1 MKQQQEK
8 SRSPFAKAIRNF
20 FKSGVATAGAVILT
34 LVVLMAIFADVL
46 APFDPNGINIVARRF
61 RKRTAYTTFLEPMR
75 WGAISS
81 AGSFMAPGSRF

>member
-34 LVVLMAIFADVL
+34 LVVLMAIFADVGVMIL
-46 APFDPNGINIVARRF
+46 AVMNATRALTIHN
-61 RKRTAYTTFLEPMR
+61 
-75 WGAISS
+75 
-81 AGSFMAPGSRF
+81 